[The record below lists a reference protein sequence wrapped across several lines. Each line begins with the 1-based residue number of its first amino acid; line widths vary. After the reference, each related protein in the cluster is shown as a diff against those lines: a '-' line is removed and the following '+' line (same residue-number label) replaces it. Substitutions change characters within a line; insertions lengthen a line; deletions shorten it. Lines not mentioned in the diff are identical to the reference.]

1 MTTTTQTWQ
10 TTDGFEEGASYSDET
25 ELVSLQFHATPSKF
39 MGRMDAI
46 ELADAIY
53 AVTETPRLIGRETNA
68 VIKRLTVVNEQLYA
82 LVGQLQADATSALLL
97 RRVVAAIDEVD
108 LSFEAR
114 ARKVMEIVERERRPS
129 STMES
134 GA

>member
-1 MTTTTQTWQ
+1 MTTTTRTWQ
-10 TTDGFEEGASYSDET
+10 TTDGFEDGVSYSDET
-25 ELVSLQFHATPSKF
+25 ELVSLQFHAVPHKF

-53 AVTETPRLIGRETNA
+53 AVTETPRPIGRETNA
-68 VIKRLTVVNEQLYA
+68 VIKRLTVMNEQLYT

-114 ARKVMEIVERERRPS
+114 ARKVMEIVERVEREAGR
-129 STMES
+129 
-134 GA
+134 